1 MDYGPQYVARLAFYT
16 VARRIASCLLV
27 IFSVILG
34 GCIASII
41 YSAAETHFRTTLAS
55 LQQPDVH
62 TLHIEFFRPCIPGP
76 STIVV
81 TDLKLGK
88 GSCFIQLNLT
98 QDNEVRC
105 TALATSTNF
114 AVQIGPTAKTDVGFL
129 PKLPP
134 LPELRKVE
142 TNQPDENWI
151 PSKTIG
157 ELLPLLKRMTFLY
170 PAKGQL
176 TDGIIDYW
184 CAFDKPE
191 RFEGIHLALLSDVA
205 PSPSDTLLRTG
216 GIYDAHKIWR
226 LKKETAETT
235 PGKPA
240 IIANSLKEAAGAQI
254 WNTTLTMDL
263 QFKRR
268 LDEEMTWTFTR
279 VTTRMLEGGRMDLD
293 LTICDEQLVPICL
306 VRQLML
312 VIDAK
317 RRFKGDKGNS
327 SKI

>member
-1 MDYGPQYVARLAFYT
+1 M
-16 VARRIASCLLV
+16 ASV
-27 IFSVILG
+27 
-34 GCIASII
+34 I
-41 YSAAETHFRTTLAS
+41 YSAAQTHFCTTLAS
-55 LQQPDVH
+55 FQQPDVH
-62 TLHIEFFRPCIPGP
+62 TLHIEFFRPCTPGS

-98 QDNEVRC
+98 QENEVRC

-114 AVQIGPTAKTDVGFL
+114 AVQVGPTAKTDVGFL

-134 LPELRKVE
+134 LPDLRKVDE
-142 TNQPDENWI
+142 NQPDKNWI
-151 PSKTIG
+151 PSRTIG
-157 ELLPLLKRMTFLY
+157 ELLPLLKRMKFLY
-170 PAKGQL
+170 PAEGQL

-191 RFEGIHLALLSDVA
+191 PFEGIHLALLSDVA
-205 PSPSDTLLRTG
+205 PSVSDTLLRTE
-216 GIYDAHKIWR
+216 GIFDAHKIYR
-226 LKKETAETT
+226 LKKEMAETS

-240 IIANSLKEAAGAQI
+240 IIKNSLREAARAQI

-268 LDEEMTWTFTR
+268 LDEITWTFTR

-306 VRQLML
+306 VRQVML

-317 RRFKGDKGNS
+317 RRFKGDKGSS